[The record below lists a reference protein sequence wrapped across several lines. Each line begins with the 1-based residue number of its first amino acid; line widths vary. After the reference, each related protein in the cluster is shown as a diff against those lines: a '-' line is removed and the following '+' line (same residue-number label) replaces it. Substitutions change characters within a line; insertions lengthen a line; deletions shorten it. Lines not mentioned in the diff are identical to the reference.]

1 MLILFTIN
9 LVKIGLVDWHVYHKL
24 HSFLD
29 RGSTIKGDEEPKLCL
44 DMTRKS
50 LDDKGELGTCVC
62 MIIMMDESAII
73 LWQADDGSTI
83 ERGLGR

>member
-62 MIIMMDESAII
+62 MIIMMNRPSFCGKLMMGAPSK
-73 LWQADDGSTI
+73 GV
-83 ERGLGR
+83 